1 MSQAGAAQ
9 KSLLL
14 RANEEATF
22 VSVEGGKN
30 KTPLWLLERMPH
42 NYFYND
48 IDEVLDMIRK
58 IDSGEKKIDSDR
70 WRLLRKELR

>member
-1 MSQAGAAQ
+1 M
-9 KSLLL
+9 KKP
-14 RANEEATF
+14 NF

-30 KTPLWLLERMPH
+30 KTPLWLLGMMPH